1 MQLHFIIYQTQNSEM
16 PVQKPGLNLIQV
28 MDGHFIP
35 AEDGQSHGLFQILWE
50 RPVTMTSFSRI
61 KFSGD
66 FNWLS

>member
-1 MQLHFIIYQTQNSEM
+1 M

-50 RPVTMTSFSRI
+50 RPVTMTSYNRI
-61 KFSGD
+61 KFSDD
-66 FNWLS
+66 FIWLS